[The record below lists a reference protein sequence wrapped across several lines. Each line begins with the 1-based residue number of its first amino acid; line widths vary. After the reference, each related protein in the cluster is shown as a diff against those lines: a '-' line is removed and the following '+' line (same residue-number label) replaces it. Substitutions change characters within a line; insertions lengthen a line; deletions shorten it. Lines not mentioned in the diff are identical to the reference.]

1 MKTIIILLIGA
12 IIGFLFLRKNKKK
25 AEKLEEMT
33 EKIIA
38 KVKKKK

>member
-1 MKTIIILLIGA
+1 MKIIILILIGA

-25 AEKLEEMT
+25 AEKLEKIT

-38 KVKKKK
+38 KIKKKK